1 MLFGGAAALAFA
13 ACSSAIVPSSTPA
26 MGLPSAAGK
35 RAVARTFLPPATA
48 DLGRRAAGAPVKV
61 VVLLRFNHARELRD
75 LVARLARTRT
85 RTYLTPAAFVQRYD
99 PTPAQERTVVA
110 ALRRAGFHVTHR
122 YADRLLIDAVAPSAT
137 VERFFSTTI
146 HSFSQGRY
154 GVRFANVRPLRIPPT
169 LARLVKSVDADNV
182 IRMHPGIHRGTP
194 LLARQIRIAAPSGA
208 PGHNVPI
215 AAPIAAPP
223 AIAPRLQG
231 VNVIGNPGFESGR
244 LPPWKSCKTTK
255 GFAAVVV
262 RDKHAH
268 SGHFDAYA
276 GSFRNIPYEPN
287 GLTSVCQLVTVPTS
301 AVLTIWTAGVTN
313 DHLGGSVQFGGI
325 YTAKGKLRRAL
336 YVVDRND
343 TGWIKRTF
351 KLNAFA
357 NQRDYIAFG
366 VVGNSQHTGKYIGQ
380 YVDDASLIGPTPV
393 PTATPTIS
401 PTMSPT
407 PAPST
412 SPTPTSSPVVTPT
425 PIPST
430 TPAAGPSYGPDQ
442 GWGPGP
448 VIAGFALPYAYGY
461 AGAGQTAAI
470 VIDATVRTSD
480 LSAYLAY
487 YGITQTGSV
496 TNEAVDGGAG
506 VDNDGEATLDLET
519 IVSLAPAANVIVY
532 DIPNLSDQDI
542 EDAYN
547 QVLSDKAAFVVNSSF
562 GGCEAGDPAFTTATE
577 SIAQQGAATGI
588 TFSASS
594 GDQGSGCYNGSNT
607 TYPFGVSAP
616 ASGPDFV
623 AVGGT
628 ESVSPAGPAQ
638 CVINATA
645 ITSPVV
651 WSDCV
656 GAGGGGVSTVWTP
669 APSNQSGIAG
679 VTASGRNV
687 PDISLPAAFD
697 DTYFNGNWNLVWG
710 TSWASPIYVAMQTE
724 INQTCER
731 PLWGIDA
738 IYNAF
743 KATGYNDDFLDV
755 TSGNDFYQT
764 PRYYNAGPGFDQA
777 SGIGMPLG
785 IEIAADNGCV
795 SRPALGRSGE
805 RTNAAARPH

>member
-1 MLFGGAAALAFA
+1 MLLGGAAALAFA
-13 ACSSAIVPSSTPA
+13 ACSSAIVPSSTSA
-26 MGLPSAAGK
+26 MGLASAAGN
-35 RAVARTFLPPATA
+35 RAAAHTFLPPAAT

-85 RTYLTPAAFVQRYD
+85 RTYLTPTAFVQRYD

-137 VERFFSTTI
+137 VERVFSTTI
-146 HSFSQGRY
+146 DSFSQGRY

-182 IRMHPGIHRGTP
+182 IRMHPGIHRGAP
-194 LLARQIRIAAPSGA
+194 LLARQIRILAPSGA

-301 AVLTIWTAGVTN
+301 AVLTIWTAGITN

-325 YTAKGKLRRAL
+325 YTAAGKLRRAL
-336 YVVDRND
+336 YMVDRND

-351 KLNAFA
+351 TLNAFA

-366 VVGNSQHTGKYIGQ
+366 VVGNSKHTGKYIGQ
-380 YVDDASLIGPTPV
+380 YVDDASLIGPTP
-393 PTATPTIS
+393 
-401 PTMSPT
+401 
-407 PAPST
+407 
-412 SPTPTSSPVVTPT
+412 TPTSSPTPL
-425 PIPST
+425 PST

-448 VIAGFALPYAYGY
+448 VIAGFALPFAYGY
-461 AGAGQTAAI
+461 AGTGQTAAI
-470 VIDATVRTSD
+470 VIDATVRASD

-487 YGITQTGSV
+487 YGINETGSV
-496 TNEAVDGGAG
+496 TYAPVDGGAG
-506 VDNDGEATLDLET
+506 VDTDGEATLDLET
-519 IVSLAPAANVIVY
+519 IASLAPAAHIIVY
-532 DIPNLSDQDI
+532 DIPSLSDQDI

-562 GGCEAGDPAFTTATE
+562 GGCEAGDTAFATATE
-577 SIAQQGAATGI
+577 SIAQQGAATGV

-594 GDQGSGCYNGSNT
+594 GDQGSGCYNGGSS
-607 TYPFGVSAP
+607 YPFGVSAP

-628 ESVSPAGPAQ
+628 ESVSPAGPSQ

-679 VTASGRNV
+679 VVASGRNV

-724 INQTCER
+724 INQTCNR

-743 KATGYNDDFLDV
+743 KATGYNYDFLDV
-755 TSGNDFYQT
+755 TGGNDDYQT
-764 PRYYNAGPGFDQA
+764 PQYYNAGPGFDQA

-785 IEIAADNGCV
+785 IQIAADNGCV
-795 SRPALGRSGE
+795 NRPALHR
-805 RTNAAARPH
+805 NAVKRR